1 MNSLQNS
8 KTENVT
14 KKMAPSISVNDY
26 FQLKKVKTRKGPW
39 ANVVFLASYNY
50 LELRLAYLFF
60 ALLRLLHEGLIV
72 LYFPSAVD
80 LR

>member
-26 FQLKKVKTRKGPW
+26 FQMKKVKTRKGRW
-39 ANVVFLASYNY
+39 ANVVFLVSHNC
-50 LELRLAYLFF
+50 LELRLA
-60 ALLRLLHEGLIV
+60 
-72 LYFPSAVD
+72 
-80 LR
+80 